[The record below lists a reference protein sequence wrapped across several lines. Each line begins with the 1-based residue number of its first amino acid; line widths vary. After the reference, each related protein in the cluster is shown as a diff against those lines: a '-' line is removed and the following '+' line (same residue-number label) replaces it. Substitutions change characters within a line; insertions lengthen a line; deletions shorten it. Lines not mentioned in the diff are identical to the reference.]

1 MNAPGDR
8 YPMLRPAGEQA
19 FHAWDRQL
27 LRDVLIRQVLS
38 PPELPEG
45 ERDVLALKAV
55 QRARAASRI
64 SHPAL
69 NPLLDAYVADGAAW
83 LVSEPID
90 GMPLAQAVRERG
102 PLPAGQVTAVATD
115 VLGALAAGH
124 ALGLA
129 HLGVRPDT
137 VWLTASGRG
146 MLTGYG
152 CAVPELFGGG
162 SAGTPGFTAPECL
175 SGMGP
180 APASDLWSL
189 GATLYLAIEGVP
201 AFPEGGLATVSAVLA
216 GEPRPPVRAR
226 ALAPLLLALLA
237 RDPARR
243 PAVPAALDTLR
254 GGGQRPAL
262 RLAGGMVALAAAG
275 LSLVVAAPAVAVT
288 LSLGGAPG
296 PVPRPTYAPASAS
309 PAGTGTPA
317 GSTAGPASASP
328 AATAPVGTSPSA
340 TAASGQ
346 AAFTSIPRP
355 CSRLT
360 DEQALELVPGYGKS
374 PLEANE
380 CSWSTLDDGKNSI
393 MLKAFLMKPGP
404 LGDGTAVAR
413 EYVLGKRQEAT
424 GMAGPSAVGGKE
436 LPPRDLPGVGD
447 LAAGRDKVSSWGDG
461 TRLETEIWLHVRNLA
476 ILLRCERDVPSS
488 VTADTDGSVRK
499 CAETAAR
506 YVAEGLR

>member
-1 MNAPGDR
+1 MNPPGDR
-8 YPMLRPAGEQA
+8 YRMSRPAGERA
-19 FHAWDRQL
+19 FIASDRQL
-27 LRDVLIRQVLS
+27 LREVLIREVPS
-38 PPELPEG
+38 PPELPG
-45 ERDVLALKAV
+45 SERDVLALKAV

-102 PLPAGQVTAVATD
+102 PLPAGQVTAIATD

-146 MLTGYG
+146 VLTGYG

-162 SAGTPGFTAPECL
+162 SGGTPGFTAPECL
-175 SGMGP
+175 SGTGP

-189 GATLYLAIEGVP
+189 GATLYLAVEGVP

-262 RLAGGMVALAAAG
+262 RLGGGMVALSAAG

-288 LSLGGAPG
+288 LSLSGSPG
-296 PVPRPTYAPASAS
+296 PAPRTTYAPVSAS
-309 PAGTGTPA
+309 SAA
-317 GSTAGPASASP
+317 STAGSASP

-340 TAASGQ
+340 TATPGG
-346 AAFTSIPRP
+346 AAFASIPRP

-360 DEQALELVPGYGKS
+360 EEQARELVPGYTKS

-393 MLKAFLMKPGP
+393 ILKAFLMKPGP

-413 EYVLGKRQEAT
+413 EYVIGMRQEAAS
-424 GMAGPSAVGGKE
+424 MAGPSAVGGRE

-447 LAAGRDKVSSWGDG
+447 LAAGRDKVSSWAGDN
-461 TRLETEIWLHVRNLA
+461 RLNTEVWFHVRNLA
-476 ILLRCERDVPSS
+476 ILLRCERDVPST

-506 YVAEGLR
+506 HVAEGLT